1 MKLSE
6 KPVLDTGEKKEET
19 QKLVLLALLPAVFV
33 GLVCFGTEAF
43 VILLLSVGIG
53 VIFDFIYDIVQKK
66 EEKKL
71 HYGDLLICLLFGL
84 VLPPGLP
91 WYCVVGGSLFAL
103 MIGKYAFRVQK
114 KTYFLNPALIAK
126 AFLLLSFA
134 GPMGRVL
141 YQGQVLKTPLESLMA
156 GEGVN
161 TMKLF
166 LGNTSGSIGTISVLA
181 ILLGAAFLLWFDVIH
196 IETPIGILAGFLVIV
211 TFFGTT
217 AEGMNR
223 FHYLVAECC
232 SGGLLFGAF
241 FMATEPELLP
251 KGRLKQL
258 IYGLFIGLSAAC
270 LRFYGNSKEGITYA
284 VLAGN
289 LLLPLADRLRSKREK
304 RKEKKE
310 AEADGSEGNP

>member
-1 MKLSE
+1 MKLWEKTMIDSE
-6 KPVLDTGEKKEET
+6 EKKEEG
-19 QKLVLLALLPAVFV
+19 QKLMLLALLPSIFV
-33 GLVCFGTEAF
+33 GLVRFGTDAF
-43 VILLLSVGIG
+43 AILLLSVGTG
-53 VIFDFIYDIVQKK
+53 AVFDFIYAFLQKKEEK

-91 WYCVVGGSLFAL
+91 WYCVVGGSFFAL
-103 MIGKYAFRVQK
+103 LIGKYAFKRRGD
-114 KTYFLNPALIAK
+114 YFLNPALIAK

-134 GPMGRVL
+134 GPMGRVF
-141 YQGQVLKTPLESLMA
+141 YQGQILKTPLESLMV

-166 LGNTSGSIGTISVLA
+166 LGNTAGSIGTLSVLA
-181 ILLGAAFLLWFDVIH
+181 VLLGAAFLLWFDLFHV
-196 IETPIGILAGFLVIV
+196 ETPLGILAGFLVIAAFCKTPV
-211 TFFGTT
+211 
-217 AEGMNR
+217 EGMHD

-241 FMATEPELLP
+241 FMATDPKLLP
-251 KGRLKQL
+251 KGHLQQFV
-258 IYGLFIGLSAAC
+258 YGLFIGLTAAC

-284 VLAGN
+284 ILAGN
-289 LLLPLADRLRSKREK
+289 LLLPLADRIKSIREK

-310 AEADGSEGNP
+310 AGVGGND